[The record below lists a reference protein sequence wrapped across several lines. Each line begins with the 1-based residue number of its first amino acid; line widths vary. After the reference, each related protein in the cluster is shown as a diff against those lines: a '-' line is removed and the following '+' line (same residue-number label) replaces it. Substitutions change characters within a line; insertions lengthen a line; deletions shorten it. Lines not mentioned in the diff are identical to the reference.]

1 MKKIVALLLAI
12 VMVVGIFAGCNTD
25 KPVETKPQET
35 KPAETKPAETQPA
48 ETEPAPL
55 HPVTTEPITI
65 KILTTRHT
73 NTTNEARDTW
83 FFNHLEKWLHDE
95 YGYNVTLDVQQ
106 NTEYKEQIPL
116 LLGTDSLPDLLWG
129 IALDNSQA
137 VVYGMGEGMI
147 LDWSEYLNETYMPNA
162 YARMYDPQNADALA
176 ASTAPDGGI
185 YGLPQLTDRAYN
197 NASSSIGGSQD
208 RMFFNTTWLKEV
220 GLELPTNLEELYAV
234 LEAFQNLPKVD
245 GQDVIP
251 IISNKDIL
259 EKTLWTMLGFYGGVH
274 SKYGT
279 AFAIKDEQVQLPVYT
294 EEYKTFIEIMNKMY
308 TEGYLS
314 PEHFTMDAT
323 TVRGL
328 TKAGN
333 VGVISDFT
341 LGFVPDYTEWQTL
354 PWFPINEGDQIVI
367 STNSTYRVA
376 NTWAS
381 ASTEYPEVLAL
392 ILDYMYTEEG
402 SIAYFYGPK
411 QGEDELG
418 LVDGWY
424 YDENGKRTTKLVA
437 DGVYGDY
444 SSYCYQYIFSVEY
457 VAGDKTL
464 LSSDKAYELLGMSDS
479 APKSYQI
486 LDTITGDYFTAVEST
501 VYTDDNAQGYWFLNN
516 SAVSRPHITTV
527 FLPSVYLSEEDAL
540 NAADLKTL
548 LENHIISESA
558 KFITGQRPLDQL
570 DAFQDELKGLGI
582 EEYIALYQDAYAD
595 FMDSIFG

>member
-12 VMVVGIFAGCNTD
+12 VMVVGMLAACDTN
-25 KPVETKPQET
+25 KPVETKPGET
-35 KPAETKPAETQPA
+35 QPNKPAETKPQ
-48 ETEPAPL
+48 ETEKAFS

-73 NTTNEARDTW
+73 NVTNEARDTW
-83 FFNHLEKWLHDE
+83 FFHHLEKWLHDE

-129 IALDNSQA
+129 IALENSQA
-137 VVYGMGEGMI
+137 VVYGVGEGMI

-176 ASTAPDGGI
+176 ASIAPDGGI
-185 YGLPQLTDRAYN
+185 YGLPQLESRAYN
-197 NASSSIGGSQD
+197 AATSSIGGNQD
-208 RMFFNTTWLKEV
+208 RMFFNTTWLEEA
-220 GLELPTNLEELYAV
+220 GLELPTNLDELYAV
-234 LEAFQNLPKVD
+234 LEAFQNRAKVD

-259 EKTLWTMLGFYGGVH
+259 EKTLWTMLGFYGGTH

-279 AFAIKDEQVQLPVYT
+279 AFAIKDEQIQLPVYT

-314 PEHFTMDAT
+314 PEHFTMDAN

-341 LGFVPDYTEWQTL
+341 LGFVPDYTEWETL

-367 STNSTYRVA
+367 STNPTYRVA

-392 ILDYMYTEEG
+392 IIDYLYTPEG
-402 SIAYFYGPK
+402 AIAYFYGPK
-411 QGEDELG
+411 QGEDDLG

-424 YDENGKRTTKLVA
+424 YDENGNRTTKLVA
-437 DGVYGDY
+437 EGVYGDY
-444 SSYCYQYIFSVEY
+444 TSYCYQYIFPVSY
-457 VAGDKTL
+457 VASDRTL
-464 LSSDKAYELLGMSDS
+464 LNSEKAYEILGKEEAS
-479 APKSYQI
+479 PKSYQI
-486 LDTITGDYFTAVEST
+486 LDTITGEHFTAIESK
-501 VYTDDNAQGYWFLNN
+501 VYSEDNAQGYWFLNN
-516 SAVSRPHITTV
+516 SAVSRPYITTV

-558 KFITGQRPLDQL
+558 KFITGQRPLNQL
-570 DAFQDELKGLGI
+570 EEFQAELKGMGI
-582 EEYIALYQDAYAD
+582 EEYIALYRDAYAD
-595 FMDSIFG
+595 FMASIFG